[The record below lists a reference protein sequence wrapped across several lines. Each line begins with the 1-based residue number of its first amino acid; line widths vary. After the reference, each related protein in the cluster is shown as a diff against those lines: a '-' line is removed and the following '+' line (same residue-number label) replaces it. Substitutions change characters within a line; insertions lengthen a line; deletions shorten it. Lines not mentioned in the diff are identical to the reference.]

1 MANKSDSP
9 GGRRRLF
16 SMKRRARGGQ
26 GDGSGMSDKRQQ
38 IRAGKRAANNK
49 GCSSKS
55 KLFMLVL
62 PLIAVG
68 AYLLH
73 LA

>member
-1 MANKSDSP
+1 MADKSDSP

-16 SMKRRARGGQ
+16 SMKRRARKAQ
-26 GDGSGMSDKRQQ
+26 GDGSGLSDKRQQ

-49 GCSSKS
+49 GCST

-62 PLIAVG
+62 PLIAAG

-73 LA
+73 LS

>member
-1 MANKSDSP
+1 MADKSDSP

-16 SMKRRARGGQ
+16 SMKRRARKAR
-26 GDGSGMSDKRQQ
+26 GDGSGLSDKRQQ

-49 GCSSKS
+49 GCST

-68 AYLLH
+68 ASLLYLS
-73 LA
+73 

>member
-1 MANKSDSP
+1 MADNPK
-9 GGRRRLF
+9 GRGWLMR
-16 SMKRRARGGQ
+16 RRARKEKGE
-26 GDGSGMSDKRQQ
+26 GSGMSTKRQQ
-38 IRAGKRAANNK
+38 IRASKRAANSKK
-49 GCSSKS
+49 GCST

>member
-1 MANKSDSP
+1 
-9 GGRRRLF
+9 
-16 SMKRRARGGQ
+16 MKRRARKAQ
-26 GDGSGMSDKRQQ
+26 GDGSGLSDKRQQ

-49 GCSSKS
+49 GCST

-62 PLIAVG
+62 PLIAAG

-73 LA
+73 LS

>member
-1 MANKSDSP
+1 MANNLK
-9 GGRRRLF
+9 GRGWLMR
-16 SMKRRARGGQ
+16 RRARRAQ
-26 GDGSGMSDKRQQ
+26 GEGEGSTKRRQ
-38 IRAGKRAANNK
+38 IRASKRAANSKK
-49 GCSSKS
+49 GCST

>member
-1 MANKSDSP
+1 MAEKSSFA
-9 GGRRRLF
+9 GAKRRLL
-16 SMKRRARGGQ
+16 SIKRRARKDKGER
-26 GDGSGMSDKRQQ
+26 SGELSDKRQQ
-38 IRAGKRAANNK
+38 IRASKRAANNK
-49 GCSSKS
+49 SCSS

-73 LA
+73 LS